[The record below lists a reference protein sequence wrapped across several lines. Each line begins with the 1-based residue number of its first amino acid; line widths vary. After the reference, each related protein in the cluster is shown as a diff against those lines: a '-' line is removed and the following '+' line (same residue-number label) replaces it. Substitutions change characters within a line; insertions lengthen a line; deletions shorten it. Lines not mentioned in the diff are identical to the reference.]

1 VVVVLSMILSPV
13 RAIIALAELIQRRV
27 DQESR
32 HPASARRDL
41 EAVEEA
47 HQAGEI
53 SAEEQAD
60 LQQRVLDRM
69 AAPRE
74 ETGTSER
81 R

>member
-1 VVVVLSMILSPV
+1 MLWIILSPV
-13 RAIIALAELIQRRV
+13 RVVIALAELIQRRV
-27 DQESR
+27 DQELR

-41 EAVEEA
+41 EAAEEA

-53 SAEEQAD
+53 STEEHAD
-60 LQQRVLDRM
+60 LQQRVLDRV

-74 ETGTSER
+74 ETGPSER

>member
-1 VVVVLSMILSPV
+1 MLSIILSPV
-13 RAIIALAELIQRRV
+13 RAVIALAELIQRRV
-27 DQESR
+27 DQELR

-41 EAVEEA
+41 EAAEEA
-47 HQAGEI
+47 HEAGEI

-74 ETGTSER
+74 EAGPSGR

>member
-1 VVVVLSMILSPV
+1 MLSIILSPV
-13 RAIIALAELIQRRV
+13 RAVIALAELIQRRV
-27 DQESR
+27 DQELR

-41 EAVEEA
+41 EAAEEA

-53 SAEEQAD
+53 STEEHAD
-60 LQQRVLDRM
+60 LQQRVLGRM

-74 ETGTSER
+74 ETGPSER